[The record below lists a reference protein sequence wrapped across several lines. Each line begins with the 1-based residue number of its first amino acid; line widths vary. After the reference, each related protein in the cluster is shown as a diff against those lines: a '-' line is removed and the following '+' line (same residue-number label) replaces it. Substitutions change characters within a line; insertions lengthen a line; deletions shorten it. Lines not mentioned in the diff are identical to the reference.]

1 VRLLLLTLV
10 EVSIRFCI
18 YREHLKQ
25 ANICTKCRGWL
36 AVAGIRTEPETRP
49 PGQKFTA
56 GINYASEKL
65 KAQKKEQMLLG
76 FIPQEKGILTQRRW
90 TVLIRQLPNM
100 YSRYSETETV
110 NKRYGR

>member
-1 VRLLLLTLV
+1 M
-10 EVSIRFCI
+10 S
-18 YREHLKQ
+18 
-25 ANICTKCRGWL
+25 
-36 AVAGIRTEPETRP
+36 EPETRP

-100 YSRYSETETV
+100 YSRYSVTEPCTKGTAG
-110 NKRYGR
+110 KRKKCQS